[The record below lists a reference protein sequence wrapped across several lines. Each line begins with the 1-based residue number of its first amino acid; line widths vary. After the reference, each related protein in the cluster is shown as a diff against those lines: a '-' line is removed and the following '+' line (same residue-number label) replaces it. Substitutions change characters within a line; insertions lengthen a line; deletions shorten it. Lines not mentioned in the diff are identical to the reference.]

1 MLAARPLDFEVPS
14 KLASPDPAEIRGA
27 GRDDVRLLVAR
38 RQTETLEHR
47 HFTELPSILGPGDLV
62 VINTSATLAAALDGR
77 RADGSEVRVHLSTQ
91 LPGDL
96 WTLELRRPA
105 GAGSLPLDGGRAPE
119 TIALPA
125 GGAAQILAPYLSGAR
140 RPRLWIAALR
150 IPRPPFAYLRQH
162 GAPVRYGAGAR
173 PWPIDYYQT
182 VYANEPGS
190 AEMPSAGRAFTPSLI
205 TELVARGVGVA
216 PLLLHAGVSS
226 LEADEPPFEEYYR
239 VPASTAR
246 HLNSTRAAGGRVIA
260 VGTTVVRALETVAFE
275 SGEVGAGEGWT
286 GLVITPARGVRA
298 VDGLLTGWH
307 EPAASHLDLVEAVGG
322 RSLVDASYRAALA
335 GGYLWHEFG
344 DLHLILR

>member
-1 MLAARPLDFEVPS
+1 MVAARPINFEVPS
-14 KLASPDPAEIRGA
+14 KLVSPDPAEIRGA

-38 RQTETLEHR
+38 RQIETLEHR
-47 HFTELPSILGPGDLV
+47 HFTELPSILGPGDIV
-62 VINTSATLAAALDGR
+62 VINTSATLPAALEGR
-77 RADGSEVRVHLSTQ
+77 RADGSDVRVHLSTR

-105 GAGSLPLDGGRAPE
+105 GTGSLPLNGGRALE

-125 GGAAQILAPYLSGAR
+125 GGTARILAPYPSSAR
-140 RPRLWIAALR
+140 RSRLWVAVLQL
-150 IPRPPFAYLRQH
+150 PQPPLAYLSQH
-162 GAPVRYGAGAR
+162 GAPVRYGPTTR
-173 PWPIDYYQT
+173 PWPIHYYQT

-205 TELVARGVGVA
+205 TELVARGVGLA
-216 PLLLHAGVSS
+216 PLILHAGVSS

-239 VPASTAR
+239 VPTSTAR

-298 VDGLLTGWH
+298 VDGLVTGWH

-322 RSLVDASYRAALA
+322 RSLIDASYRAALA
-335 GGYLWHEFG
+335 EGYLWHEFG